1 MYMYWIRMFLWKHH
15 GILFSDFYF
24 KHWWAF
30 FGFWQGM
37 IHVLFNMFILQK
49 KKIYINVNFNKE
61 SIWLT
66 MQTKV
71 GYTVLTVTLLQ
82 KKQKNTNVK

>member
-1 MYMYWIRMFLWKHH
+1 M
-15 GILFSDFYF
+15 
-24 KHWWAF
+24 

-37 IHVLFNMFILQK
+37 IHVLFNLFILEK